1 MTTPRNPDSIH
12 PPLGLYSHQIELD
25 GPGRWVA
32 MAGQV
37 GRTRD
42 GILPTDPIEQL
53 SVALENVRHNLE
65 AAGLGVHDIVK
76 VTWYLVGQIDDARRR
91 EVIAAWLGDH
101 RPTSTLVYVAALV
114 SPEYRVEVDVWA
126 FAPEGRRS

>member
-1 MTTPRNPDSIH
+1 
-12 PPLGLYSHQIELD
+12 
-25 GPGRWVA
+25 

-42 GILPTDPIEQL
+42 GILPQDPIEQL
-53 SVALENVRHNLE
+53 SVALDNVRHNLE
-65 AAGLGVHDIVK
+65 AAGLGVQDVVK
-76 VTWYLVGQIDDARRR
+76 VTWYLVGEIDDPGRR
-91 EVIAAWLGDH
+91 EAIAGWLGDH

-126 FAPEGRRS
+126 FAPDS

>member
-1 MTTPRNPDSIH
+1 
-12 PPLGLYSHQIELD
+12 
-25 GPGRWVA
+25 

-42 GILPTDPIEQL
+42 GNLPKDPIDQL
-53 SVALENVRHNLE
+53 SIALDNVRHNLE
-65 AAGLGVHDIVK
+65 AAGLGVQDVVK
-76 VTWYLVGQIDDARRR
+76 VTWYLVGAIDDARRR

-114 SPEYRVEVDVWA
+114 SPEYRVEVDAWA
-126 FAPEGRRS
+126 FASERARP